1 MDRTFESQ
9 LKKQAL
15 NDILTF
21 IQGGKKDITGTII
34 FNKNNQSFYWW
45 DKNNLYQITI
55 NFNDVIKN
63 SIITAA
69 YY

>member
-1 MDRTFESQ
+1 MDDKLDGLLR
-9 LKKQAL
+9 KQAL

-21 IQGGKKDITGTII
+21 IQGDKKDITGTII

-63 SIITAA
+63 SIITIA

>member
-1 MDRTFESQ
+1 MDDKLDGLLR
-9 LKKQAL
+9 KQAL

-21 IQGGKKDITGTII
+21 IQGDKKDITGTII